1 MEPRGEGK
9 NVAHV
14 SPNASFKDTQHV
26 YITGG
31 SQGLGLALAKDLA
44 KKGASIS
51 IVART
56 QSKLDAALKELE
68 VRRSTIRLGY
78 GY

>member
-1 MEPRGEGK
+1 MGSKRQSRFLVLCHGRTRRL
-9 NVAHV
+9 AF
-14 SPNASFKDTQHV
+14 SCQHA

-31 SQGLGLALAKDLA
+31 SQGLALAKTLV

-56 QSKLDAALKELE
+56 QSKLDDALKNSRWVERVIFLPF
-68 VRRSTIRLGY
+68 
-78 GY
+78 